1 MDTLSIKQNLE
12 KIAPVLSDDV
22 LLIAIS
28 GGLDSVVLT
37 YLCKLAGYPIELA
50 HCNFQLRGEESERDE
65 LFVRKLASS
74 LGINVHVQRF
84 DTAEYAA
91 AEQLSVQEAARQ
103 LRYEWFNS
111 LAIQYSRIKWILT
124 AHHRD
129 DQAETLLMNFLRGTG
144 LSGLTGIPVRNGIIL
159 RPLLSYE
166 RRQLEQYALAMQLSF
181 VTDSSNQKEEYTR
194 NYFRHT
200 VIPAIQ
206 KVFPSV
212 VENLC
217 DNQVRFTSI
226 EKLYKQLT
234 AVQTQRLLKGKDG
247 EYQFP
252 IAELA
257 RFQGTAF
264 LYELLQPFGFT
275 PGQIM
280 EAEGLLVARTGAQ
293 LVASEG
299 NWRLVK
305 HRKFLILSP
314 QKQMNAD
321 FISVDLDYQ
330 TIAFP
335 AGKLEFQKIKKVDLK
350 ELGSSQVAAFESQH
364 LEFPLQIRRWRAGD
378 YFYPLGMSKKKKVA
392 RLLIDLKYSLP
403 EKERV
408 WVLTAGEKIVWVI
421 GIRIDERFKV
431 KDKTQGAIRIAYTP
445 LLQYYFLEEE

>member
-74 LGINVHVQRF
+74 WGINVHVQRF
-84 DTAEYAA
+84 DTVEYAA
-91 AEQLSVQEAARQ
+91 AEQCSVQEAARQ

-280 EAEGLLVARTGAQ
+280 EAERLLVARTGAQ

-321 FISVDLDYQ
+321 FISVGLDDQ
-330 TIAFP
+330 AIAFP

-445 LLQYYFLEEE
+445 LLQS

>member
-74 LGINVHVQRF
+74 WGINVHVQRF
-84 DTAEYAA
+84 DTVEYAA
-91 AEQLSVQEAARQ
+91 AEQCSVQEAARQ

-252 IAELA
+252 IAELT

-280 EAEGLLVARTGAQ
+280 EAERLLVARTGAQ

-321 FISVDLDYQ
+321 FISVDLDDQ

-445 LLQYYFLEEE
+445 LLQS

>member
-1 MDTLSIKQNLE
+1 
-12 KIAPVLSDDV
+12 
-22 LLIAIS
+22 
-28 GGLDSVVLT
+28 
-37 YLCKLAGYPIELA
+37 
-50 HCNFQLRGEESERDE
+50 
-65 LFVRKLASS
+65 
-74 LGINVHVQRF
+74 
-84 DTAEYAA
+84 
-91 AEQLSVQEAARQ
+91 
-103 LRYEWFNS
+103 
-111 LAIQYSRIKWILT
+111 
-124 AHHRD
+124 
-129 DQAETLLMNFLRGTG
+129 
-144 LSGLTGIPVRNGIIL
+144 
-159 RPLLSYE
+159 LLSYE

-280 EAEGLLVARTGAQ
+280 EAERLLVARTGAQ

-321 FISVDLDYQ
+321 FISVDLDDQ

-392 RLLIDLKYSLP
+392 RLLIDLKYSLS

-445 LLQYYFLEEE
+445 LLQS

>member
-28 GGLDSVVLT
+28 GGLDSVVLA

-74 LGINVHVQRF
+74 WGINVHVQRF
-84 DTAEYAA
+84 DTVEYAA
-91 AEQLSVQEAARQ
+91 AEQCSVQEAARQ

-280 EAEGLLVARTGAQ
+280 EAERLLVARTGAQ

-321 FISVDLDYQ
+321 FISVDLDDQ

-392 RLLIDLKYSLP
+392 RLLIDLKYSLS

-445 LLQYYFLEEE
+445 LLQS

>member
-74 LGINVHVQRF
+74 WGINVHVQRF

-91 AEQLSVQEAARQ
+91 AEQCSVQEAARQ

-280 EAEGLLVARTGAQ
+280 EAERLLVARTGAQ

-321 FISVDLDYQ
+321 FISVDLGDQ

-445 LLQYYFLEEE
+445 LLQS

>member
-28 GGLDSVVLT
+28 GGLDSVVLA

-74 LGINVHVQRF
+74 WGINVHVQRF
-84 DTAEYAA
+84 DTVEYAA
-91 AEQLSVQEAARQ
+91 AEQCSVQEAARQ

-252 IAELA
+252 IAELT

-280 EAEGLLVARTGAQ
+280 EAERLLVARTGAQ

-321 FISVDLDYQ
+321 FISVDLDDQ

-445 LLQYYFLEEE
+445 LLQS

>member
-28 GGLDSVVLT
+28 GGLDSVVLA

-65 LFVRKLASS
+65 LFVSKLASS
-74 LGINVHVQRF
+74 WGINVHVQRF

-280 EAEGLLVARTGAQ
+280 EAERLLVARTGAQ

-321 FISVDLDYQ
+321 FISVDLDDQ

-392 RLLIDLKYSLP
+392 RLLIDLKYSLS

-445 LLQYYFLEEE
+445 LLQS

>member
-74 LGINVHVQRF
+74 WGINVHVQRF
-84 DTAEYAA
+84 DTVEYAA
-91 AEQLSVQEAARQ
+91 AEQCSVQEAARQ

-280 EAEGLLVARTGAQ
+280 EAERLLVARTGAQ

-321 FISVDLDYQ
+321 FISVDLDDQ

-445 LLQYYFLEEE
+445 LLQS

>member
-1 MDTLSIKQNLE
+1 MKTNAVRLLDVK
-12 KIAPVLSDDV
+12 KIPYEMVN
-22 LLIAIS
+22 
-28 GGLDSVVLT
+28 
-37 YLCKLAGYPIELA
+37 YK
-50 HCNFQLRGEESERDE
+50 
-65 LFVRKLASS
+65 
-74 LGINVHVQRF
+74 INK
-84 DTAEYAA
+84 DNYD
-91 AEQLSVQEAARQ
+91 AEQ
-103 LRYEWFNS
+103 
-111 LAIQYSRIKWILT
+111 I
-124 AHHRD
+124 
-129 DQAETLLMNFLRGTG
+129 
-144 LSGLTGIPVRNGIIL
+144 
-159 RPLLSYE
+159 
-166 RRQLEQYALAMQLSF
+166 ALDNNLPY
-181 VTDSSNQKEEYTR
+181 VEDSSNLKEEYTR

-206 KVFPSV
+206 KVFPTV

-217 DNQVRFTSI
+217 DNQIRFTSI

-234 AVQTQRLLKGKDG
+234 AVQTQRLLKEKAG
-247 EYQFP
+247 EHLFS

-280 EAEGLLVARTGAQ
+280 EAERLLVARTGAQ

-314 QKQMNAD
+314 QKQINAD
-321 FISVDLDYQ
+321 FITVGLDDQ
-330 TIAFP
+330 NIAFP
-335 AGKLEFQKIKKVDLK
+335 EGKLEFQRIKKVDLK
-350 ELGSSQVAAFESQH
+350 ELGSSQIAVIESQH

-403 EKERV
+403 EKDRV
-408 WVLTAGEKIVWVI
+408 WVLAAGEKIVWVI

-445 LLQYYFLEEE
+445 LLQS